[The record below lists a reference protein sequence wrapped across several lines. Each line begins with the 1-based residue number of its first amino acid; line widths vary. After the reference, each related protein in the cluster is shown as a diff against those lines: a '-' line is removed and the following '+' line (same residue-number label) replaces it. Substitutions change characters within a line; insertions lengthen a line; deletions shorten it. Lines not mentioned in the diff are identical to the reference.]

1 MSSRECP
8 CAAVRCSG
16 SLPWKPARRSCSKP
30 SARSRGACSCS
41 MKPHAMHGPRQHTR
55 AMWRP
60 SQGCPLGR
68 CKARL
73 PEVSAGLA
81 RGAARPSHPPMRL
94 SLRQFPA
101 VGVDLPWSIPPP
113 FPLSPVQRE
122 ARHAAL
128 LDVDA
133 TGTPRPR
140 PMPTS
145 TPCRRPRRQNCQH
158 RHRRRR
164 RHHRHQSRRRRRRAT
179 IVAAVLTT
187 TALSPSPPTTT
198 MRDGA
203 NADPDPDAVAAATC
217 AAPPPSSYLLSPSSS
232 SAALSSPPPHLKPPT
247 PPPMPTPMPP
257 PMTSGTGVDAV
268 GYIASR

>member
-16 SLPWKPARRSCSKP
+16 SLPSKPARRSCSKP

-113 FPLSPVQRE
+113 FPRT
-122 ARHAAL
+122 ARH
-128 LDVDA
+128 
-133 TGTPRPR
+133 GTPRC
-140 PMPTS
+140 S
-145 TPCRRPRRQNCQH
+145 TWTPPGRRGRGRCQPRRRVVAPEDRVANT
-158 RHRRRR
+158 
-164 RHHRHQSRRRRRRAT
+164 AT
-179 IVAAVLTT
+179 EDGDAT
-187 TALSPSPPTTT
+187 TAT
-198 MRDGA
+198 R
-203 NADPDPDAVAAATC
+203 AVAAAAEQPLSLLC
-217 AAPPPSSYLLSPSSS
+217 SPHGPVAVAA
-232 SAALSSPPPHLKPPT
+232 ADD
-247 PPPMPTPMPP
+247 
-257 PMTSGTGVDAV
+257 DA
-268 GYIASR
+268 RRCQRRPRP

>member
-16 SLPWKPARRSCSKP
+16 SLPSKPARRSCSKP

-113 FPLSPVQRE
+113 FPRT
-122 ARHAAL
+122 ARGTARRAA
-128 LDVDA
+128 
-133 TGTPRPR
+133 
-140 PMPTS
+140 
-145 TPCRRPRRQNCQH
+145 RRG
-158 RHRRRR
+158 RHRD
-164 RHHRHQSRRRRRRAT
+164 AE
-179 IVAAVLTT
+179 AEA
-187 TALSPSPPTTT
+187 
-198 MRDGA
+198 DA
-203 NADPDPDAVAAATC
+203 NLDAV
-217 AAPPPSSYLLSPSSS
+217 
-232 SAALSSPPPHLKPPT
+232 SSPPKTELPT
-247 PPPMPTPMPP
+247 PPPKTETPP
-257 PMTSGTGVDAV
+257 PPPEPSPPQQSNHCRCCAHHHGPVAVTADDDDA
-268 GYIASR
+268 RRCQRRPRP